1 MKLVYKNIEYI
12 LNLEENK
19 VPVYIIENQKLFF
32 TMLQDL
38 HRQVN
43 MSEEGNFSLFDD
55 KNKELNISKNFL
67 LISDV
72 FNINFHDKKIIN
84 SIFSM
89 LKEESLSEEN
99 YLLRLEAENKL
110 KDFLQVLIS
119 DFEFPLEI
127 NEKFEYENLFKLFN
141 IRIQENYENFLEK
154 IIDYLKIITR
164 LTSIKYIVFINLK
177 TFLSKNELE
186 KLYKE
191 SFYNKINIILFE
203 NYENNCIINVEKR
216 IIIDSDLCEI
226 Y

>member
-84 SIFSM
+84 SIFSI

-99 YLLRLEAENKL
+99 YLLRLETENKL
-110 KDFLQVLIS
+110 KDFLQMLIS
-119 DFEFPLEI
+119 NFEFPLEI

-186 KLYKE
+186 KLYQE

-203 NYENNCIINVEKR
+203 NYENNCIIDVEKR

>member
-99 YLLRLEAENKL
+99 YLLRLETENKL
-110 KDFLQVLIS
+110 KDFLQMLIS
-119 DFEFPLEI
+119 NFEFPLEI

-186 KLYKE
+186 KLYQE

-203 NYENNCIINVEKR
+203 NYENNCIIDVEKR